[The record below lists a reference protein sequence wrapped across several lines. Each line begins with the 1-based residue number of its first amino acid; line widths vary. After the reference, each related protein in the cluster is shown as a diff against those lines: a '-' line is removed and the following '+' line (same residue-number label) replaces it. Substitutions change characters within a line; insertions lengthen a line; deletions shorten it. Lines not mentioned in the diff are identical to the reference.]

1 MMAQPANQDV
11 EQLHSV
17 ASFLAWLP
25 LQGDVRHILQH
36 TLDRALMLVQGT
48 GGAILFAGEE
58 PVALRQGILE
68 PETAV
73 KQIETWERLVQ
84 QRLARGEWR
93 IAGAA
98 DPDNLS
104 HIAVTPVSPT
114 GPTILSAPLLA
125 DTQVVGALSLILEG
139 VPQVPAMLRR
149 MLALLVR
156 AVGTT
161 TVELEKRQRMQQS
174 FHQLNTLHQVGQA
187 LGSTLELHR
196 LLDEIMRLTAEV
208 MNAEACSLW
217 LIDEGTRELV
227 FEIAHGGEE
236 EALRQYRMPM
246 DRGIAGWVAT
256 HNEPVLS
263 NRVDRDARFNPR
275 VDVRTGY
282 LTRSIICVPLRTKG
296 RVIGV
301 LEVLNSLNDE
311 GFSESDLS
319 LLSTLAVEAAIAIE
333 NARLYRSLRE
343 ERDKIV
349 TVGEDV
355 RRELSR
361 ALHDGPAQALAAIN
375 MRLEFIRKLL
385 ERDPQRAAAEI
396 RDLERMVH
404 ETTRDVRNLLFELR
418 PIVLE
423 AQGLQAAVES
433 FVGRLWRVGERPMFH
448 LQLNLGE
455 ARLGPSIETTVF
467 AVVQEAVNNAIR
479 HADAD
484 NIMIHLRQENDEII
498 ATVRDDGLGFHMS
511 AVEMSYERRGSF
523 GLLNMRERAKLV
535 NGALSIHSAPGKGT
549 EVTLRVPLLGSP

>member
-1 MMAQPANQDV
+1 MTQSAPSELEKWDA
-11 EQLHSV
+11 L
-17 ASFLAWLP
+17 ARFLAGLP
-25 LQGDVRHILQH
+25 LQYDRRLVLEQA
-36 TLDRALMLVQGT
+36 LDRALSLSQAS
-48 GGAILFAGEE
+48 GGAILFAGPEATA
-58 PVALRQGILE
+58 VRLGVLE
-68 PETAV
+68 PPAAV
-73 KQIETWERLVQ
+73 KQIETWEQLVQ

-93 IAGAA
+93 MDSVA
-98 DPDNLS
+98 DPDNLA
-104 HIAVTPVSPT
+104 HIAATAVSPV

-125 DTQVVGALSLILEG
+125 DTQVVGTLSLLLPGRLEPPL
-139 VPQVPAMLRR
+139 VVRR

-161 TVELEKRQRMQQS
+161 VRELEERERLQQS
-174 FHQLNTLHQVGQA
+174 FNQLNTLHQVGQA

-196 LLDEIMRLTAEV
+196 LLDEIMRLAAEV

-217 LIDEGTRELV
+217 LIDEGSHELV
-227 FEIAHGGEE
+227 FEIAHGGKE

-246 DRGIAGWVAT
+246 NRGIAGWVAT

-263 NRVDRDARFNPR
+263 NQVDRDERFNPR

-282 LTRSIICVPLRTKG
+282 LTRSIVCVPLRIKG
-296 RVIGV
+296 KVIGV
-301 LEVLNSLNDE
+301 LEVLNSLNEE
-311 GFSESDLS
+311 GFTASDLS

-343 ERDKIV
+343 ERDRIV
-349 TVGEDV
+349 AVGEDV

-361 ALHDGPAQALAAIN
+361 TLHDGPAQALAAIN

-385 ERDPQRAAAEI
+385 DRDPQRAVAEI

-433 FVGRLWRVGERPMFH
+433 FVSRLWRVGERPTFH
-448 LQLNLGE
+448 LQLDLGDV
-455 ARLGPSIETTVF
+455 RLGPSIETTVF
-467 AVVQEAVNNAIR
+467 AVVQEATNNAVR

-484 NIMIHLRQENDEII
+484 NIMIHLRRENDEII
-498 ATVRDDGLGFHMS
+498 ATVRDDGVGFHPS
-511 AVEMSYERRGSF
+511 TVETSYERRGSF
-523 GLLNMRERAKLV
+523 GLLNMRERARLV
-535 NGALSIHSAPGKGT
+535 NGTLSVHSAPGKGT
-549 EVTLRVPLLGSP
+549 EVTLRVPLLGAV